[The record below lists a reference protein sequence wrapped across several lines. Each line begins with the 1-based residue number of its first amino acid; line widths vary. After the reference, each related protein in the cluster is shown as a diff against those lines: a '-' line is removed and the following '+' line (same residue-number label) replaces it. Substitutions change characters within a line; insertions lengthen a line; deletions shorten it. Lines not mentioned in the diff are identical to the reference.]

1 MVANMATRPCL
12 ISVSRR
18 LGDRQAVTRCHKK
31 SKLSWSARRLATG
44 HVFCI
49 ALCCIICLMSIQ
61 HPTRPLEDFDIL
73 VCRKTKGVPK
83 AEGCLVTHK
92 PFEALAAWCIAHST
106 YLLEAFVCI
115 VLLQVCDT
123 TLNRRRLNARSLWI
137 SSHFT
142 PRMKK
147 SKHCN
152 SGCGRSLASPTL
164 AKYCSQG
171 SSHRCA
177 EESPCSWPSH
187 PRRIQ
192 SSHPGRTSLSP
203 GHQQWT
209 VIFGVEVDSCEEFRN
224 LGKQLDRK
232 E

>member
-1 MVANMATRPCL
+1 MISTSPCHWTCILHCTLLHHMSHEYPASHQASWRLRHPCL
-12 ISVSRR
+12 QKDQGGPKSRGV
-18 LGDRQAVTRCHKK
+18 LGHPQALR
-31 SKLSWSARRLATG
+31 SLG
-44 HVFCI
+44 
-49 ALCCIICLMSIQ
+49 
-61 HPTRPLEDFDIL
+61 
-73 VCRKTKGVPK
+73 GVM
-83 AEGCLVTHK
+83 
-92 PFEALAAWCIAHST
+92 HST
-106 YLLEAFVCI
+106 KYC
-115 VLLQVCDT
+115 VLAWSVRVHCSLTSLHT
-123 TLNRRRLNARSLWI
+123 TLNRRPLNARSLWI

-152 SGCGRSLASPTL
+152 SGCSRSLASPTL

>member
-49 ALCCIICLMSIQ
+49 GLCCIICLMSIQ

-92 PFEALAAWCIAHST
+92 PFEALVAWCIAHST
-106 YLLEAFVCI
+106 VYLLAWSVR
-115 VLLQVCDT
+115 VHS
-123 TLNRRRLNARSLWI
+123 SL
-137 SSHFT
+137 
-142 PRMKK
+142 
-147 SKHCN
+147 
-152 SGCGRSLASPTL
+152 
-164 AKYCSQG
+164 
-171 SSHRCA
+171 
-177 EESPCSWPSH
+177 
-187 PRRIQ
+187 
-192 SSHPGRTSLSP
+192 TSLR
-203 GHQQWT
+203 HHTQQKT
-209 VIFGVEVDSCEEFRN
+209 AQCKVVVNIKSFHTKNEKIKTLQLRLQPFFGFSHS
-224 LGKQLDRK
+224 GKVL
-232 E
+232 